1 MRKGETSFQKWAFR
15 LVVIF
20 KMFLPPFFSIKRLE
34 PECRRWLAKNP
45 EAYTPRKFLAGIY
58 QLNGRNEDARREF
71 IHLQVSG
78 YLTDKDKVNFAEV
91 LLKLKD
97 FQGVV
102 ELLVPVSEKHP
113 DGYRTNRY
121 LGRAYLLMGRA
132 ENGAKHF
139 ERVKA
144 SPQVQWDDYKDLG
157 ICYFDLKRY
166 EEALENLQKA
176 LALNPQSQA
185 VREMIGAVFSQRG
198 KEYVETDLVQ
208 AEEDL
213 TKSLEY
219 CPTSQAIRTLL
230 GKVQELRRG
239 SA

>member
-1 MRKGETSFQKWAFR
+1 MNKGETIFQRVVFRIILFFTILVPPVASF
-15 LVVIF
+15 
-20 KMFLPPFFSIKRLE
+20 
-34 PECRRWLAKNP
+34 RRIEALCLSWLHGNP
-45 EAYTPRKFLAGIY
+45 MAYTPRKVLAGLY
-58 QLNGRNEDARREF
+58 SVDHMAEKALREF
-71 IHLQVSG
+71 TRLKELG

-121 LGRAYLLMGRA
+121 LGRAYLLMGQA
-132 ENGAKHF
+132 VNGAKHY
-139 ERVKA
+139 ERVIGNR
-144 SPQVQWDDYKDLG
+144 QVQWDDYKDLG

-198 KEYVETDLVQ
+198 KECVETDLVQ

-219 CPTSQAIRTLL
+219 CPTSQAVRTLL
-230 GKVQELRRG
+230 NKVQELRRG
-239 SA
+239 